1 VNLLREY
8 IRALLAETSNKD
20 FIDELMPIYTEWEE
34 LQSRYGPVH
43 KGVWVNPETGE
54 AHYPEGQ
61 SIPIED
67 QPDYVKDASKYYGQ
81 QSDHPA
87 TRRTTFSQTQAEVD
101 IEKKV
106 LRLFQKYGD
115 QSFFQGITI
124 YHDLNYPAA
133 SLKPFISTGLEYS
146 DFNRTD
152 YFDMEA
158 GRHKD
163 VMSCHGSVDGK
174 IRGSYGMI
182 LKGHVVF
189 ASRADLASQTLRT
202 AHKKVKEKHRGS
214 GLPKRAS
221 PRKIHPSERDIEK
234 SLERNKRMRDFE
246 IRRGRDAREE
256 LDRDKVIEMLN
267 TVVLNAQDVR
277 DNHIEEILLDN
288 WTIEG
293 WFYSGQHGGVWPEKF
308 WQKGYESGI
317 EKPVYSVLPTGE
329 KTEVDLEVFFGEVRN
344 GPTS

>member
-1 VNLLREY
+1 
-8 IRALLAETSNKD
+8 
-20 FIDELMPIYTEWEE
+20 M
-34 LQSRYGPVH
+34 
-43 KGVWVNPETGE
+43 
-54 AHYPEGQ
+54 
-61 SIPIED
+61 
-67 QPDYVKDASKYYGQ
+67 
-81 QSDHPA
+81 
-87 TRRTTFSQTQAEVD
+87 
-101 IEKKV
+101 
-106 LRLFQKYGD
+106 
-115 QSFFQGITI
+115 
-124 YHDLNYPAA
+124 
-133 SLKPFISTGLEYS
+133 
-146 DFNRTD
+146 
-152 YFDMEA
+152 
-158 GRHKD
+158 
-163 VMSCHGSVDGK
+163 
-174 IRGSYGMI
+174 
-182 LKGHVVF
+182 
-189 ASRADLASQTLRT
+189 
-202 AHKKVKEKHRGS
+202 
-214 GLPKRAS
+214 PKRAS